1 MFPQILNKWIA
12 PPEADKLINPYKGN
26 AAATAEGEI
35 LYNQMCS
42 ICHGDLG
49 RGDGIAGLALDPVP
63 KDYTSEKIQA
73 QTDGAI
79 FWKLGEG
86 RPPMASYREALTE
99 SQRWKL
105 VNYIR
110 VLGNNIK

>member
-1 MFPQILNKWIA
+1 MISLDHHKWIA

-26 AAATAEGEI
+26 GAATSEGKK
-35 LYNQMCS
+35 LYNLYCS

-49 RGDGIAGLALDPVP
+49 KGDGIAGLALEPPP
-63 KDYTSEKIQA
+63 KDHTSKLVQD
-73 QTDGAI
+73 QSDGAI

-86 RPPMASYREALTE
+86 RPPMASYRDALTE
-99 SQRWKL
+99 AQRWKL

-110 VLGNNIK
+110 VLGKNNN